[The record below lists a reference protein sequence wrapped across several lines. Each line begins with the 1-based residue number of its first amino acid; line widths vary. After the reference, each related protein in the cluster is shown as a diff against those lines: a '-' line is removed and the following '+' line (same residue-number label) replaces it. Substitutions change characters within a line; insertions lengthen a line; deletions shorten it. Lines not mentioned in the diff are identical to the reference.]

1 MKIKPVKYAC
11 IVDWF
16 GNDQIF
22 DKERRRIMTII
33 EVILAGE
40 SKNVEFK
47 ENLPEK

>member
-16 GNDQIF
+16 GNDQIL
-22 DKERRRIMTII
+22 DKEGRRIMTI
-33 EVILAGE
+33 EEILAVE